1 MLKIDA
7 DALFRAVTSTGY
19 KLLAYNLDVRTGEIV
34 SRTLAPNEVVA
45 APEAPSVKPLPK
57 MGGELTPKK
66 DASPFGPPP
75 VSNKPKL
82 FDDDGTKKPAFAG
95 DFWKRDDTKKP
106 GIFGEFKRESGSK
119 KLAEIFAGPPKAA
132 KVDPFAKSSE
142 TPAAPAENAGAPM
155 AAIPNTSNDPYYPR
169 IPAVSDETQL
179 SWMRQ
184 FAQDAGDPQIR
195 DELLAAL
202 HTAKPDAAFERAL
215 RHHQRTSQQW
225 DRYLRKQAL
234 ASAEAWLGSL
244 GVNWELIENKGE
256 KS

>member
-1 MLKIDA
+1 VLKIDA

-19 KLLAYNLDVRTGEIV
+19 KLLAYNLEVRTGEIV

-57 MGGELTPKK
+57 MGGELAPKK
-66 DASPFGPPP
+66 DVSPFGPPP
-75 VSNKPKL
+75 VSSKPKL
-82 FDDDGTKKPAFAG
+82 FADDGEKKPAFAG

-106 GIFGEFKRESGSK
+106 GIFGDFKRESGSK
-119 KLAEIFAGPPKAA
+119 KLAEIFSGPPKAA
-132 KVDPFAKSSE
+132 KVDPFSKSPE
-142 TPAAPAENAGAPM
+142 TPIVPADAPV
-155 AAIPNTSNDPYYPR
+155 AAIPNTANDPYYPR

-179 SWMRQ
+179 GWMRQ
-184 FAQDAGDPQIR
+184 FAKDAGDPQIR

-202 HTAKPDAAFERAL
+202 HTAKPAAAFDRAL

-234 ASAEAWLGSL
+234 ASAEAWLATL
-244 GVNWELIENKGE
+244 GVTWELIESKG
-256 KS
+256 